1 MVSNTS
7 LLISSYLVLI
17 SGITHLVVSILTLG
31 LLTISVTTL
40 LFGISFLLLGLGMIW
55 ILKNNLLDETRRL
68 IIFCG
73 TISFLNSVTILTNIL
88 TGTAEDRIIIYLFLI
103 LFVII
108 DLISFPIFFIKKT
121 ELDSMDKND
130 KLSYFSILII
140 RGLGIGLLFNV
151 LAWIGVIG
159 DLNPYMVSYI
169 LIFGTINMIF
179 GELLYRKREVKK
191 IQMRAVVFLALGL
204 ITELILCF
212 FFLNAKS
219 IADIILYFTVIMIRI
234 YYIKMKF

>member
-1 MVSNTS
+1 MVTNKS
-7 LLISSYLVLI
+7 LLISSILVLI
-17 SGITHLVVSILTLG
+17 SGITHIVVTILTWG
-31 LLTISVTTL
+31 LLTISITTL
-40 LFGISFLLLGLGMIW
+40 LFGISFLLLSLGMIW
-55 ILKNNLLDETRRL
+55 LLKNNLLDKTKRL
-68 IIFCG
+68 IIFIG

-103 LFVII
+103 LFIII
-108 DLISFPIFFIKKT
+108 DLISFPIYYIKKT
-121 ELDSMDKND
+121 ELDRMDMDD

-159 DLNPYMVSYI
+159 DLNPYMISYI

-191 IQMRAVVFLALGL
+191 IQMRAVVFLTLGL
-204 ITELILCF
+204 ITELILCI
-212 FFLNAKS
+212 FFLNGKS
-219 IADIILYFTVIMIRI
+219 IADIILYITVIMIRI
-234 YYIKMKF
+234 YYIKKKF